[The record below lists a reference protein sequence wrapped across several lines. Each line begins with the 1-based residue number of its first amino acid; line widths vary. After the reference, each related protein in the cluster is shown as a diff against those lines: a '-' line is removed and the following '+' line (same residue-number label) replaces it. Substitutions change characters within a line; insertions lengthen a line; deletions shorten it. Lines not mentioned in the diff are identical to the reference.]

1 MEFTQEQL
9 DKAAAAGSAKVAD
22 AFSKLSRST
31 VNVSVSKAETV
42 PLQESLKRLNS
53 PKEHSIV
60 VYAQLLS
67 GVPGASILVLSRE
80 NALVLVDLL
89 NQQQPGTTGV
99 LKDIDRSAI
108 KETLNILSNS
118 YMTAI
123 SESTNMNIG
132 LGVPGMI
139 SPTRFEEILADLIA
153 KDAGVDDIAV
163 LFETTLTITK
173 HEVQAEFSL
182 LFNERLATLISKGE

>member
-9 DKAAAAGSAKVAD
+9 EKAAESGSAKVAD
-22 AFSKLSRST
+22 AFSKLSRSR
-31 VNVSVSKAETV
+31 VSVSVSRADAV
-42 PLQESLKRLNS
+42 PLQESLKRLNT

-60 VYAQLLS
+60 VYAQLLE

-118 YMTAI
+118 YMNAI
-123 SESTNMNIG
+123 SESTNMSIG

-139 SPTRFEEILADLIA
+139 SPTRFEEILEDLIE
-153 KDAGVDDIAV
+153 KDAGQDDVAI
-163 LFETTLTITK
+163 LFNTTLTITE
-173 HEVQAEFSL
+173 HEVQADFSL
-182 LFNERLATLISKGE
+182 LFNERLATLIKKGE